1 MDGSEDADVRPKKK
15 KRPAAHGYRALFV
28 FEFF

>member
-1 MDGSEDADVRPKKK
+1 MDGSEDAEGSRQEK

>member
-1 MDGSEDADVRPKKK
+1 MAVKTPMSAPRKKN
-15 KRPAAHGYRALFV
+15 RPAAHGYRALFV